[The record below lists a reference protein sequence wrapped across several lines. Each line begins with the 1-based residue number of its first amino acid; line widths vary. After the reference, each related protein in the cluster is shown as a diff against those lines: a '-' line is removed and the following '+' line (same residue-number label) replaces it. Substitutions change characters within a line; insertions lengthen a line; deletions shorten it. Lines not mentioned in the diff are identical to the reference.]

1 MQIGYF
7 FHLQRALQGDGVI
20 RVPSNKEQGF
30 AGVILLR
37 QRRNRCVQVK
47 GLLDLPWQR
56 LQGSQQFPFFAFR
69 TSQLSRK
76 IDGQ

>member
-56 LQGSQQFPFFAFR
+56 LQGSQQFPVFTFR